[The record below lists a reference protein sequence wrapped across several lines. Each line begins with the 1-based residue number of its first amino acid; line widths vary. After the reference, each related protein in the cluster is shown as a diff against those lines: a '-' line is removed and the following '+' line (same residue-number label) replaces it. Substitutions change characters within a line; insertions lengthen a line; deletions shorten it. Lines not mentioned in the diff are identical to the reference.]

1 MSKDINIAD
10 ILVHLH
16 PDSSC
21 DDGNKIEQDLRN
33 HNGVVSVHFNSDEHP
48 YAVVVAYNKDII
60 TSDEVL
66 TEIRKC
72 DKSAVKVG
80 L

>member
-1 MSKDINIAD
+1 MSGDINIAD

-16 PDSSC
+16 PGSSC
-21 DDGNKIEQDLRN
+21 DDRDKVEQELRN
-33 HNGVVSVHFNSDEHP
+33 HNGVISVHFSSDEHP

-72 DKSAVKVG
+72 DKDAVKVG